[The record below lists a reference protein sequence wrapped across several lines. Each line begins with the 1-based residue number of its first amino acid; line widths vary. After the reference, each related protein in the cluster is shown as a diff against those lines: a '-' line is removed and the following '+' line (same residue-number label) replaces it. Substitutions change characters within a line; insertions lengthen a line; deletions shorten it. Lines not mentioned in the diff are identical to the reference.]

1 MLSSLALTFL
11 SKETSEEENWN
22 LYYRAAFFLP
32 NNDQTGKDFRVMEM
46 MEAFKLMD
54 TIKTTMFQVV
64 YGLNACWIF

>member
-22 LYYRAAFFLP
+22 LYYRDAFFLA